1 MHAQGECA
9 DTYSSFS
16 ESEDED
22 TSQRM
27 LEQLGVLSA
36 VLPWDPASNSSDPSG
51 AASLLRGF
59 KCWHVVYEISLVT
72 ASQAI
77 RVRLGSQT
85 GCAWSWQNQE
95 MPRYQNLVHIQ
106 QIVMI

>member
-1 MHAQGECA
+1 MFQVSAQGECA

-36 VLPWDPASNSSDPSG
+36 VLPWDLASNSGDPSG
-51 AASLLRGF
+51 AGILYGIAEEDVLLASYSVNTADWVKLSNCNRTPSRLRSN
-59 KCWHVVYEISLVT
+59 W
-72 ASQAI
+72 
-77 RVRLGSQT
+77 
-85 GCAWSWQNQE
+85 WWQS
-95 MPRYQNLVHIQ
+95 
-106 QIVMI
+106 